1 MFKERLEMAMAMS
14 GLNAAELSRKS
25 GISEGMI
32 SSYRKGTYAPKSKKI
47 FALATA
53 LNVSPSWLLGYD
65 SPEKEADLDQAHDRR
80 TGGRDD
86 RETELRERAL
96 ETRIDEA
103 VFSQLMEEIDVH

>member
-65 SPEKEADLDQAHDRR
+65 SPEKEADLDQAIS
-80 TGGRDD
+80 TVWEALDD
-86 RETELRERAL
+86 EHKALAL
-96 ETRIDEA
+96 EYLKYLVA
-103 VFSQLMEEIDVH
+103 SQKSSS